1 MDRNYYIYCN
11 WGLKCSGIPI
21 NSDFWIAPIIIL
33 SVQVLGIQIKSKGLA
48 VLCMTSPAN
57 RQPLLNGNNRE
68 VEMFIKTKDI
78 NAEDPAQFLELQQ
91 LSSSIFQSKVSMLRG
106 GETAKELAIL
116 LRLLK

>member
-1 MDRNYYIYCN
+1 MLQRQIY
-11 WGLKCSGIPI
+11 LSQTIVLTR
-21 NSDFWIAPIIIL
+21 IIL
-33 SVQVLGIQIKSKGLA
+33 
-48 VLCMTSPAN
+48 
-57 RQPLLNGNNRE
+57 RLLLSGNNRE
-68 VEMFIKTKDI
+68 VEMFIKTKDL